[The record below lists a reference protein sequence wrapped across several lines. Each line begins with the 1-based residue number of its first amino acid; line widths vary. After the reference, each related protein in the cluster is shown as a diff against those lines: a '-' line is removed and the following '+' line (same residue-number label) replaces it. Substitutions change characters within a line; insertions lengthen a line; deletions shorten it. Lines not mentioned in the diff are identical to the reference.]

1 MAVGKG
7 FAMMGLFS
15 DTYYEVERDA
25 EFVLRERGSK
35 FYAYVYPV
43 RSEAEIKAKLEGL
56 KRLYPDATHHCFAW
70 VMGARGEAQ
79 RANDDGEPGNS
90 AGRPILRAVISAGLT
105 NVLVVV
111 VRYFG
116 GTLLG
121 IPGLIESYGG
131 SAVGALALAGKTEKF
146 IEEVYMVSAAFE
158 HEQEIHRLIAKYGAR
173 VLGSE
178 YTEQVTYRV
187 AVKAGVGR
195 AFEQAVA
202 DHYQLTGKLVVG

>member
-1 MAVGKG
+1 MS
-7 FAMMGLFS
+7 LFS
-15 DTYYEVERDA
+15 DVYYEVERDS

-35 FYAYVYPV
+35 FFAFVYGV
-43 RSEAEIKAKLEGL
+43 KSDLEIKEKLEGL
-56 KRLYPDATHHCFAW
+56 KREYPDATHHCYAW

-90 AGRPILRAVISAGLT
+90 AGRPILRSILSVGVT

-121 IPGLIESYGG
+121 IPGLIESYGVAAE
-131 SAVGALALAGKTEKF
+131 SALRAAGRSEKF
-146 IEEVYMVSAAFE
+146 IEENYEISSAFE

-178 YTEQVTYRV
+178 YTEQVCYRV

-195 AFEQAVA
+195 DFEKALS
-202 DHYQLTGKLVVG
+202 DHYQLGGKRL

>member
-1 MAVGKG
+1 
-7 FAMMGLFS
+7 MMGLFS

-43 RSEAEIKAKLEGL
+43 RSEVEIKAKLEGL
-56 KRLYPDATHHCFAW
+56 KRLYPDATHHCYAW

-131 SAVGALALAGKTEKF
+131 AAAAALAAAGKVEKF
-146 IEEVYMVSAAFE
+146 IEEIYEISAAFE

-178 YTEQVTYRV
+178 YTEQVSYRV

-195 AFEQAVA
+195 SFEQAVA
-202 DHYQLTGKLVVG
+202 DHYQLTGQLVVG

>member
-15 DTYYEVERDA
+15 DTYYEVERGA

-56 KRLYPDATHHCFAW
+56 KRLYPDATHHCYAW

-90 AGRPILRAVISAGLT
+90 AGRPILRAVISVGLT

-131 SAVGALALAGKTEKF
+131 AAAAALAAAGKVEKF
-146 IEEVYMVSAAFE
+146 IEEIYEISAAFE

-178 YTEQVTYRV
+178 YTEQVSYRV

-195 AFEQAVA
+195 SFEQAVA
-202 DHYQLTGKLVVG
+202 DHYQLAGKLVVG

>member
-1 MAVGKG
+1 MS
-7 FAMMGLFS
+7 LFS
-15 DTYYEVERDA
+15 DVYYEVERDA

-35 FYAYVYPV
+35 FFAFVYGV
-43 RSEAEIKAKLEGL
+43 KSDLEIKEKLEGL
-56 KRLYPDATHHCFAW
+56 KREYPDATHHCYAW

-90 AGRPILRAVISAGLT
+90 AGRPILRSILSVGVT

-131 SAVGALALAGKTEKF
+131 AAESALRAAGRSEKF
-146 IEEVYMVSAAFE
+146 IEENYEISSAVE
-158 HEQEIHRLIAKYGAR
+158 HEQEINRLIAKYGAR

-178 YTEQVTYRV
+178 YTEQVCYRV

-195 AFEQAVA
+195 DFEKALSG
-202 DHYQLTGKLVVG
+202 HYHLGGKRL

>member
-1 MAVGKG
+1 MS
-7 FAMMGLFS
+7 LFS
-15 DTYYEVERDA
+15 DVYYEVERDA

-35 FYAYVYPV
+35 FFAFVYGV
-43 RSEAEIKAKLEGL
+43 KSDLEIKEKLEGL
-56 KRLYPDATHHCFAW
+56 KREYPDATHHCYAW

-90 AGRPILRAVISAGLT
+90 AGRPILRSILSVGVT

-131 SAVGALALAGKTEKF
+131 AAESALRAAGRSEKF
-146 IEEVYMVSAAFE
+146 IEENYEISSAFE

-178 YTEQVTYRV
+178 YTEEVCYRV

-195 AFEQAVA
+195 DFEKALS
-202 DHYQLTGKLVVG
+202 DHYQLGGKRL

>member
-1 MAVGKG
+1 M
-7 FAMMGLFS
+7 
-15 DTYYEVERDA
+15 
-25 EFVLRERGSK
+25 
-35 FYAYVYPV
+35 
-43 RSEAEIKAKLEGL
+43 EIKEKLEGL
-56 KRLYPDATHHCFAW
+56 KREYPDATHHCYAW

-90 AGRPILRAVISAGLT
+90 AGRPILRSILSAGVT

-131 SAVGALALAGKTEKF
+131 AAESALRAAGRSEKF
-146 IEEVYMVSAAFE
+146 IEENYEISSAFE

-178 YTEQVTYRV
+178 YTEQVCYRV

-195 AFEQAVA
+195 DFEKALS
-202 DHYQLTGKLVVG
+202 DHYQLGGKRL

>member
-1 MAVGKG
+1 
-7 FAMMGLFS
+7 MMGLFS

-56 KRLYPDATHHCFAW
+56 KRLYPDATHHCYAW

-131 SAVGALALAGKTEKF
+131 AAAAALAAAGKVEKF
-146 IEEVYMVSAAFE
+146 IEEIYEISAAFE

-178 YTEQVTYRV
+178 YTEQVSYRV
-187 AVKAGVGR
+187 AVKASIGR
-195 AFEQAVA
+195 SFEQAVE
-202 DHYQLTGKLVVG
+202 DHYQLTGQLVVG

>member
-56 KRLYPDATHHCFAW
+56 KRLYPDATHHCYAW

-131 SAVGALALAGKTEKF
+131 AAAAALAAAGKEEKF
-146 IEEVYMVSAAFE
+146 IEEIYEISAAFE

-178 YTEQVTYRV
+178 YTEQVSYRV
-187 AVKAGVGR
+187 AVKAGIGR
-195 AFEQAVA
+195 SFEQAVA

>member
-1 MAVGKG
+1 MS
-7 FAMMGLFS
+7 LFS
-15 DTYYEVERDA
+15 DVYYEVERDA

-35 FYAYVYPV
+35 FFAFVYAVK
-43 RSEAEIKAKLEGL
+43 SDLEIKEKLEGL
-56 KRLYPDATHHCFAW
+56 KREYPDATHHCYAW

-90 AGRPILRAVISAGLT
+90 AGRPILRSILSVGVT

-131 SAVGALALAGKTEKF
+131 AAESALRAAGRSEKF
-146 IEEVYMVSAAFE
+146 IEENYEISSAFE

-178 YTEQVTYRV
+178 YSEQVCYRV

-195 AFEQAVA
+195 DFEKALS
-202 DHYQLTGKLVVG
+202 DHYQLGGKRL

>member
-1 MAVGKG
+1 
-7 FAMMGLFS
+7 MMGLFS

-131 SAVGALALAGKTEKF
+131 AAAAALAAAGKVEKF
-146 IEEVYMVSAAFE
+146 IEEIYEISAAFE

-178 YTEQVTYRV
+178 YTEQVCYRV
-187 AVKAGVGR
+187 EVKAGIGR
-195 AFEQAVA
+195 SFEQAVA
-202 DHYQLTGKLVVG
+202 DH

>member
-1 MAVGKG
+1 
-7 FAMMGLFS
+7 MMGLFS

-43 RSEAEIKAKLEGL
+43 RSEVEIKAKLDGL
-56 KRLYPDATHHCFAW
+56 KRLYPDATHHCYAW

-90 AGRPILRAVISAGLT
+90 AGRPILRAVISVGLT

-131 SAVGALALAGKTEKF
+131 AAAAALAAAGKVEKF
-146 IEEVYMVSAAFE
+146 IEEIYEISAAFE

-178 YTEQVTYRV
+178 YTEQVSYRV

-195 AFEQAVA
+195 SFEQAVA
-202 DHYQLTGKLVVG
+202 DHYQLTGQLVVG

>member
-1 MAVGKG
+1 MS
-7 FAMMGLFS
+7 LFS
-15 DTYYEVERDA
+15 DVYYEVERDA

-35 FYAYVYPV
+35 FFAFVYGV
-43 RSEAEIKAKLEGL
+43 KSDLEIKEKLEGL
-56 KRLYPDATHHCFAW
+56 KREYPDATHHCYAW

-90 AGRPILRAVISAGLT
+90 AGRPILRSILSVGVS

-121 IPGLIESYGG
+121 IQGLIESYGG
-131 SAVGALALAGKTEKF
+131 AAESALRAAGRSEKF
-146 IEEVYMVSAAFE
+146 IEENYEISSAFE

-178 YTEQVTYRV
+178 YTEQVCYRV

-195 AFEQAVA
+195 DFEKALS
-202 DHYQLTGKLVVG
+202 DHYQLGGKRL

>member
-1 MAVGKG
+1 MT
-7 FAMMGLFS
+7 GLFS
-15 DTYYEVERDA
+15 DVYYEVERDA

-35 FYAYVYPV
+35 FFAFVHGV
-43 RSEAEIKAKLEGL
+43 RSEAEVKEKLEVL
-56 KRLYPDATHHCFAW
+56 KREYPDATHHCYAW

-116 GTLLG
+116 GTMLG
-121 IPGLIESYGG
+121 IPGLIDAYGG
-131 SAVGALALAGKTEKF
+131 SAAAALRAAGRVEKY
-146 IEEVYMVSAAFE
+146 IEEVFEVSAAFE
-158 HEQEIHRLIAKYGAR
+158 HEQEIHRLVAKFGAR

-178 YTEQVTYRV
+178 YTDAVCYRL
-187 AVKAGVGR
+187 AVKASNGR
-195 AFEQAVA
+195 AFEQAVN
-202 DHYQLTGKLVVG
+202 DHYQLTGKLIVG

>member
-1 MAVGKG
+1 MS
-7 FAMMGLFS
+7 LFS
-15 DTYYEVERDA
+15 DVYYEVERDA

-35 FYAYVYPV
+35 FFAFVYGV
-43 RSEAEIKAKLEGL
+43 KSDLEIKEKLEGL
-56 KRLYPDATHHCFAW
+56 KREYPDATHHCYAW

-79 RANDDGEPGNS
+79 RVNDDGEPGNS
-90 AGRPILRAVISAGLT
+90 AGRPILRSILSVGVT

-131 SAVGALALAGKTEKF
+131 AAESALRAAGRSEKF
-146 IEEVYMVSAAFE
+146 IEENYEISSAFE

-178 YTEQVTYRV
+178 YTEQVCYRV

-195 AFEQAVA
+195 DFEKALS
-202 DHYQLTGKLVVG
+202 DHYQLGGKRL

>member
-43 RSEAEIKAKLEGL
+43 RSEVEIKAKLDGL
-56 KRLYPDATHHCFAW
+56 KRLYPDATHHCYAW

-90 AGRPILRAVISAGLT
+90 AGRPILRAVISVGLT

-131 SAVGALALAGKTEKF
+131 AAAAALAAAGKVEKF
-146 IEEVYMVSAAFE
+146 IEEIYEISAAFE

-178 YTEQVTYRV
+178 YTEQVSYRV

-195 AFEQAVA
+195 SFEQAVA
-202 DHYQLTGKLVVG
+202 DHYQLTGQLVVG

>member
-1 MAVGKG
+1 MS
-7 FAMMGLFS
+7 LFS
-15 DTYYEVERDA
+15 DVYYEVERDA

-35 FYAYVYPV
+35 FFAFVYGV
-43 RSEAEIKAKLEGL
+43 KSDLEIKEKLESL
-56 KRLYPDATHHCFAW
+56 KREYPDATHHCYAW

-90 AGRPILRAVISAGLT
+90 AGRPILRSILSVGVT

-131 SAVGALALAGKTEKF
+131 AAESALRAAGRSEKF
-146 IEEVYMVSAAFE
+146 IEENYEISSAFE

-178 YTEQVTYRV
+178 YTEQVCYRV

-195 AFEQAVA
+195 DFEKALSG
-202 DHYQLTGKLVVG
+202 HYQLGGKRL

>member
-56 KRLYPDATHHCFAW
+56 KRLYPDATHHCYAW

-90 AGRPILRAVISAGLT
+90 AGRPILRAVISVGLT

-131 SAVGALALAGKTEKF
+131 AAAAALAAAGKVEKF
-146 IEEVYMVSAAFE
+146 IEEIYEISAAFE

-178 YTEQVTYRV
+178 YTEQVSYRV
-187 AVKAGVGR
+187 AVKAGIGR
-195 AFEQAVA
+195 SFEQAVA
-202 DHYQLTGKLVVG
+202 DHYQLTGQLVVG

>member
-1 MAVGKG
+1 MT
-7 FAMMGLFS
+7 GLFS
-15 DTYYEVERDA
+15 DVYYEVERDA

-35 FYAYVYPV
+35 FYGYVYGV
-43 RSEAEIKAKLEGL
+43 RNDVEVKEKLEAL
-56 KRLYPDATHHCFAW
+56 KREYPDATHHCFAW

-90 AGRPILRAVISAGLT
+90 AGRPILRAIISAGVT

-116 GTLLG
+116 GTMLG
-121 IPGLIESYGG
+121 IPGLIEAYGG
-131 SAVGALALAGKTEKF
+131 SAAAALRAAGRIEKF
-146 IEEVYMVSAAFE
+146 IEEVYEVTTAFE

-178 YTEQVTYRV
+178 YADAVMYQV

-195 AFEQAVA
+195 AFEQALA
-202 DHYQLTGKLVVG
+202 DHYQLNGKLV

>member
-1 MAVGKG
+1 V
-7 FAMMGLFS
+7 S
-15 DTYYEVERDA
+15 YEVERDA

-35 FYAYVYPV
+35 FFAYVYVV
-43 RSEAEIKAKLEGL
+43 RGEKDIKEKLDGL
-56 KRLYPDATHHCFAW
+56 KRMYPDATHHCYAW

-131 SAVGALALAGKTEKF
+131 AATAAIGLAGRVEKF
-146 IEEVYMVSAAFE
+146 IEEVYEVSAAFE
-158 HEQEIHRLIAKYGAR
+158 HEQEIHRLIAKFGAR

-178 YTEQVTYRV
+178 YTEQVCYRV

-195 AFEQAVA
+195 DFEQAVG

>member
-1 MAVGKG
+1 MS
-7 FAMMGLFS
+7 LFS
-15 DTYYEVERDA
+15 DVYYEVERDS

-35 FYAYVYPV
+35 FFAFVYGV
-43 RSEAEIKAKLEGL
+43 KSDLEIKEKLEGL
-56 KRLYPDATHHCFAW
+56 KREYPDATHHCYAW

-90 AGRPILRAVISAGLT
+90 AGRPILRSILSVGVT

-121 IPGLIESYGG
+121 SPGLIESYGG
-131 SAVGALALAGKTEKF
+131 AAESALRAAGRSEKF
-146 IEEVYMVSAAFE
+146 IEENYEISSAFE

-178 YTEQVTYRV
+178 YTEQVCYRV

-195 AFEQAVA
+195 DFEKALS
-202 DHYQLTGKLVVG
+202 DHYQLGGKRL

>member
-1 MAVGKG
+1 MS
-7 FAMMGLFS
+7 LFS
-15 DTYYEVERDA
+15 DVYYEVERDSD
-25 EFVLRERGSK
+25 FVLRERGSK
-35 FYAYVYPV
+35 FFAFVYGV
-43 RSEAEIKAKLEGL
+43 RSEADIKERLEGL
-56 KRLYPDATHHCFAW
+56 KRQYPDATHHCYAW

-90 AGRPILRAVISAGLT
+90 AGRPILRSILSVGVT

-131 SAVGALALAGKTEKF
+131 SAAAALRAAGRLEKF
-146 IEEVYMVSAAFE
+146 IEETYEIRSTFE

-178 YTEQVTYRV
+178 YTDQVCYRV

-195 AFEQAVA
+195 DFENALKDQ
-202 DHYQLTGKLVVG
+202 YLLSGKRL

>member
-56 KRLYPDATHHCFAW
+56 KRLYPDATHHCYAW

-90 AGRPILRAVISAGLT
+90 AGRPILRAVISVGLT

-131 SAVGALALAGKTEKF
+131 AAAAALAAAGKVEKF
-146 IEEVYMVSAAFE
+146 IEEIYEISAAFE

-178 YTEQVTYRV
+178 YTEQVSYRV

-195 AFEQAVA
+195 SFEQAVA
-202 DHYQLTGKLVVG
+202 DHYQLTGQLVVG

>member
-1 MAVGKG
+1 MS
-7 FAMMGLFS
+7 LFS
-15 DTYYEVERDA
+15 DVYYEVERDA

-35 FYAYVYPV
+35 FFAFVYGV
-43 RSEAEIKAKLEGL
+43 KSDLEIKEKLEGL
-56 KRLYPDATHHCFAW
+56 KREYPDATHHCYAW
-70 VMGARGEAQ
+70 VMGARAEAQ

-90 AGRPILRAVISAGLT
+90 AGRPILRSILSAGVT

-131 SAVGALALAGKTEKF
+131 AAESALRAAGRSEKF
-146 IEEVYMVSAAFE
+146 IEENYEISSAFE
-158 HEQEIHRLIAKYGAR
+158 HEQEIHRLIAKHGAR

-178 YTEQVTYRV
+178 YTEQVCYRV

-195 AFEQAVA
+195 DFEKALS
-202 DHYQLTGKLVVG
+202 DHYQLGGKRL

>member
-1 MAVGKG
+1 
-7 FAMMGLFS
+7 MMGLFS
-15 DTYYEVERDA
+15 DTYYEVERGA

-56 KRLYPDATHHCFAW
+56 KRLYPDATHHCYAW

-90 AGRPILRAVISAGLT
+90 AGRPILRAVISVGLT

-131 SAVGALALAGKTEKF
+131 AAAAALAAAGKVEKF
-146 IEEVYMVSAAFE
+146 IEEIYEISAAFE

-178 YTEQVTYRV
+178 YTEQVSYRV

-195 AFEQAVA
+195 SFEQAVA
-202 DHYQLTGKLVVG
+202 DHYQLAGKLVVG